1 MVSRLR
7 EFTQRPHAPF
17 RQRKE
22 YKMKSVFAPSYS
34 TLIGSLSLAAL
45 SLAFSA
51 EQSHAV
57 VLVNYQFDGAS
68 LAPTSSDPNVSA
80 TNINFGSGASQ
91 VPIAGVLPVNVAA
104 NDADTALTTNS
115 FFQFAVTPTPGIFRL
130 NLETLTLTAGVI
142 NANLSSSNGYFVRS
156 SIDSFNAN
164 LASGFFT
171 SEVNNISVDLSDSS
185 FQGIDS
191 SSPLTFRVY
200 SYLGSG
206 SNPVASYDDLTLNGT
221 ATPVPFESDT
231 LPVVGATLFMA
242 GGLWWKQK
250 RNQGKVA
257 QLLEKQ

>member
-1 MVSRLR
+1 
-7 EFTQRPHAPF
+7 
-17 RQRKE
+17 
-22 YKMKSVFAPSYS
+22 MKNISAFPLSVLLS
-34 TLIGSLSLAAL
+34 SLSLAAL

-51 EQSHAV
+51 EQSRAV

-80 TNINFGSGASQ
+80 TNINFGSGANQ

-104 NDADTALTTNS
+104 NNAATALTTNS
-115 FFQFAVTPTPGIFRL
+115 FFQFAVTPTPSIFRL

-142 NANLSSSNGYFVRS
+142 TPNLSSSNGYFVRS
-156 SIDSFNAN
+156 SIDSFGAN
-164 LASGFFT
+164 LASGVFT
-171 SEVNNISVDLSDSS
+171 SAVNNISVNLSDSS

-206 SNPVASYDDLTLNGT
+206 SNPVATYDNLTLNGT
-221 ATPVPFESDT
+221 ATPVPFESDAM
-231 LPVVGATLFMA
+231 PVVGATLFMA

-250 RNQGKVA
+250 RNQDKVA
-257 QLLEKQ
+257 QLIEKQ